1 MSVAPKRAKVPV
13 KVVERA
19 KALAPVKLV
28 GKTSAQLKK
37 AKVVAAL
44 KRLHPM
50 D

>member
-1 MSVAPKRAKVPV
+1 MGATTKKPKLPV
-13 KVVERA
+13 KVIARV
-19 KALAPVKLV
+19 KAALPAPKLEP
-28 GKTSAQLKK
+28 KNEKK

>member
-1 MSVAPKRAKVPV
+1 MSAKQKSKVPV
-13 KVVERA
+13 KVVEA
-19 KALAPVKLV
+19 KALAQTKVVAKRQ
-28 GKTSAQLKK
+28 AHDKK

>member
-1 MSVAPKRAKVPV
+1 MKQKTKVPV

-19 KALAPVKLV
+19 KALAQTKVVVKNQ
-28 GKTSAQLKK
+28 AQEKK